1 MTSFNGINLKTLEFK
16 VQVGTEL
23 QFNNIKLI
31 KFNSDIQ
38 PKILVKKSIFDIN
51 DIPSWNNRQII
62 IFNFE
67 DYFPNQTGIGKVI
80 AQYTSD
86 TINLSDKFIDFS
98 QYSVFNIL
106 KIKNVGSSEVF
117 KNIQQ
122 EIASY
127 DSTGSVNGVQL
138 ENINVNDNSFDAIN
152 NFYINK
158 LKNDVNN
165 YIMFGFKCTT
175 NKSILFDTLE
185 SNNVEH
191 EFRNMIYIYNNDFI
205 TGFSNSLIKTNI
217 TFQLL
222 LPNIK
227 SIEILNLTPSEN
239 YSLLIDENNITTIP
253 ENDTSI
259 HTLLI
264 NPIEGIV
271 NSKINLRFISDDILF
286 NTFVP
291 IFKTVGTNQ
300 YLLSSQPSG
309 LDPTLYIFNISFFK
323 ISAVDKVT
331 RSTTSVLSIGG
342 TRDIE
347 FFVIPDIKEEYFGG
361 INPYSPLII
370 EVINVNPGIFKVDES
385 IRFPDISENEI
396 KNSILTIESTSNP
409 SNLNNELIIEFRINS
424 SIDIFATLE
433 IPSIS
438 VQVANIF
445 LNEEKCFVNTA
456 DIIKYNPNIIIDAAP
471 GTIEDLSKANFIG
484 VNQQADITPL
494 SYNFNVEVI
503 DDEFLITYITNL
515 QVDDIILRFNGVDT
529 SFNAYEGDIY
539 IFDTSHIS
547 NVNHM
552 MTFFIN
558 SNIIS
563 NNELLSEYVTYN
575 EYINQ
580 GNPGSSITL
589 KIPPYSEYS
598 KIYISDHPSG
608 LNMNNKLNGICVINI
623 LPNPENLSIG
633 TVNFSELNNNGS
645 SILSLVPDTGDDG
658 VPIQAINIVDVVLNN
673 VTTDAARIIDLFSGE
688 TTPLPQITINSVYLS
703 KPNNIVFT
711 VFNKNYV
718 KLTWKLNNRDTYQFS
733 NPRES
738 RFVTEVY
745 YNIYREDVDT
755 DNIAIL
761 GTNVINEFVDRTAVN
776 FNNYNYYI
784 ESVAT
789 WEGLTITSQ
798 LSDPLFVFV
807 CESNRF
813 PDGRWNNSF
822 SNPKLY
828 KELTSCSN
836 STTNITTNLFPN
848 SWSLSKKQTYARLS
862 KLAINKR

>member
-16 VQVGTEL
+16 VQVGNEL
-23 QFNNIKLI
+23 QFDNIKII
-31 KFNSDIQ
+31 KFESDIQ
-38 PKILVKKSIFDIN
+38 PKVLVKKNIFDIN

-67 DYFPNQTGIGKVI
+67 DYFPNTTGIGKVI
-80 AQYTSD
+80 AQYTSNS
-86 TINLSDKFIDFS
+86 INLSDQLIDFS

-106 KIKNVGSSEVF
+106 KIKNIGSSEIF

-138 ENINVNDNSFDAIN
+138 ENINVNENSFDAIN

-158 LKNDVNN
+158 LKNSVNK
-165 YIMFGFKCTT
+165 YIMYGFKCTT

-205 TGFSNSLIKTNI
+205 TGFSNSLIETNI
-217 TFQLL
+217 TFRLL
-222 LPNIK
+222 LPNTRP
-227 SIEILNLTPSEN
+227 IEILNLTPSEN
-239 YSLLIDENNITTIP
+239 YNVIIDENDVITIP

-259 HTLLI
+259 HTIFI
-264 NPIEGIV
+264 NPNEGIV
-271 NSKINLRFISDDILF
+271 NSKINIRFISDDILF

-300 YLLSSQPSG
+300 YLLSSLPSG
-309 LDPTLYIFNISFFK
+309 LDPSLYIFNISFFK
-323 ISAVDKVT
+323 ISAVDRVT

-347 FFVIPDIKEEYFGG
+347 FFVIPDIKQEYFGG
-361 INPYSPLII
+361 INPYSPL
-370 EVINVNPGIFKVDES
+370 VIDVLNVNPGIFKVDES
-385 IRFPDISENEI
+385 IRFPDVSGNII

-409 SNLNNELIIEFRINS
+409 SNLNNELTIEFTITS
-424 SIDIFATLE
+424 TVDIFATLE
-433 IPSIS
+433 IPPIS

-445 LNEEKCFVNTA
+445 LNDVKCFINTA
-456 DIIKYNPNIIIDAAP
+456 DIIKYNPNIVIDAAT

-484 VNQQADITPL
+484 VNQQADIVPL
-494 SYNFNVEVI
+494 TYNFNAEVL
-503 DDEFLITYITNL
+503 DNEFVITYITNL
-515 QVDDIILRFNGVDT
+515 QVDDIVLRFNGVDT
-529 SFNAYEGDIY
+529 SFNAYEGDNY

-552 MTFFIN
+552 MTFFTN
-558 SNIIS
+558 SNITS
-563 NNELLSEYVTYN
+563 NNELSSEYVTYN

-580 GNPGSSITL
+580 GNPGSIITL

-623 LPNPENLSIG
+623 LPNPDNLSIG
-633 TVNFSELNNNGS
+633 VVNFSELNNKNN
-645 SILSLVPDTGDDG
+645 SILSLEPYTGDDG
-658 VPIQAINIVDVVLNN
+658 LPIQAINFVDVSLNN
-673 VTTDAARIIDLFSGE
+673 ITTDATRIIDLFSGE

-703 KPNNIVFT
+703 KPNNVVFT

-718 KLTWKLNNRDTYQFS
+718 KLTWKLNNRNIYQFA

-738 RFVTEVY
+738 RFVTEVH

-755 DNIAIL
+755 DNIALL
-761 GTNVINEFVDRTAVN
+761 GTNVINEFVDQTAVN

-789 WEGLTITSQ
+789 WEGLTMTSQ

-828 KELTSCSN
+828 KELSTCSN
-836 STTNITTNLFPN
+836 STNNITTNLFPN
-848 SWSLSKKQTYARLS
+848 SWSLSQKQIYARLS

>member
-848 SWSLSKKQTYARLS
+848 SWSLSKKQTCT
-862 KLAINKR
+862 IV